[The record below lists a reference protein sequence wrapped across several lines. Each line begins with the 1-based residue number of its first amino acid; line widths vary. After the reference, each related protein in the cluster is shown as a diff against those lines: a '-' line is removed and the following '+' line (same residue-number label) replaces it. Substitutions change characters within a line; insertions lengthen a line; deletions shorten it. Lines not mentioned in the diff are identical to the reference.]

1 MKARKTKMDNSKG
14 KLLSTYTAHSKHNFY
29 VKKMISA
36 YVLEQDYL
44 PLNPFTNW
52 DCFLEDM
59 VDRKLVVRENNN
71 LFK

>member
-1 MKARKTKMDNSKG
+1 
-14 KLLSTYTAHSKHNFY
+14 
-29 VKKMISA
+29 MISA